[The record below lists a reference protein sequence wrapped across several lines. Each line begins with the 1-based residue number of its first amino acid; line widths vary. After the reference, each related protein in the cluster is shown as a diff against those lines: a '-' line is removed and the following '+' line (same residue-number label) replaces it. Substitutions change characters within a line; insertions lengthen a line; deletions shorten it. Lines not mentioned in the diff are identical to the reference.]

1 MEDVFSSD
9 KRYYPFE
16 ALELVRS
23 KLKTNHSI
31 ISVTD
36 LGAGSKKLKTNQRAI
51 STIAKTSLK
60 RKKYCEIV
68 FRLAN
73 KTGANTIL
81 ELGTSLGITTGYLG
95 KARRNAR
102 IYTLEGCPEIA
113 KIAKENFKLLMLPQ
127 IETIIGNFDDTLA
140 DVLLKETSFDFIFID
155 GNHQKEATLR
165 YFNQVLPYINEHSVI
180 IFDDIHWSPYM
191 ESAWNTIIQNELLT
205 VTIDLF
211 EMGIVF
217 FRKEQKK
224 QHFVLKV

>member
-36 LGAGSKKLKTNQRAI
+36 LGA
-51 STIAKTSLK
+51 
-60 RKKYCEIV
+60 
-68 FRLAN
+68 AN

-127 IETIIGNFDDTLA
+127 IEIIIGNFDDTLA

-180 IFDDIHWSPYM
+180 IFDDIHWSPDM

>member
-1 MEDVFSSD
+1 MEDVFSPH

-36 LGAGSKKLKTNQRAI
+36 LGAGSKKLKSNQRAI

-127 IETIIGNFDDTLA
+127 IETIVGNFDDTLGA
-140 DVLLKETSFDFIFID
+140 VLLKETSFDFIFID

-165 YFNQVLPYINEHSVI
+165 YFNQMLPYINEHSVI
-180 IFDDIHWSPYM
+180 IFDDIHWSADM
-191 ESAWNTIIQNELLT
+191 ESAWNTIIQNEQLT